1 MRRLSLVGFL
11 AATGCA
17 GAPAP
22 SPTPVATVTVDDTP
36 LPPIEIVDAPPP
48 TIAEPPPAET
58 NPLLEQ
64 LTADSENL
72 PELGA
77 SIAKHQPL
85 AVKLD
90 AADRLLA
97 VARTVDSEAWGAG
110 KDPGLRDARAI
121 DTYDAMAEIGGEKL
135 ADFLLDQAETTAL
148 SPARRRAAATD
159 AESAFPGDASRSKR
173 RAKVAGELAQLAAR
187 ESLAPANAEAA
198 AVTKR
203 LRPGFRRCYERALE
217 AEPTLEV
224 SFRLNL
230 TVDARGGVSLSK
242 ADATP
247 AKDLA
252 RCIEGVGKSALFA
265 PIAKNSTVIVVPIA
279 FNPSRVRSL

>member
-1 MRRLSLVGFL
+1 MRRGLFAMLVTT
-11 AATGCA
+11 AGCA
-17 GAPAP
+17 STPAPAP
-22 SPTPVATVTVDDTP
+22 APVATVTVDDPP
-36 LPPIEIVDAPPP
+36 LAPIKIVDAPPP
-48 TIAEPPPAET
+48 TIAEPPPET

-72 PELGA
+72 RELGQ

-85 AVKLD
+85 EVKLE

-97 VARTVDSEAWGAG
+97 VVRTVDSEAWAAG
-110 KDPGLRDARAI
+110 KEPQLRDARAI
-121 DTYDAMAEIGGEKL
+121 GAYDAMAEIGGDKL
-135 ADFLLDQAETTAL
+135 ADFLLDQAETTRFSL
-148 SPARRRAAATD
+148 ARRRAAATD
-159 AESAFPGDASRSKR
+159 AESALPGDVDRSKR
-173 RAKVAGELAQLAAR
+173 RIKVAGALAKLAAK
-187 ESLAPANAEAA
+187 ESLASADAEAA
-198 AVTKR
+198 SVTMR

-217 AEPTLEV
+217 VESTLEV
-224 SFRLNL
+224 RFNLNL
-230 TVDARGGVSLSK
+230 TVDVRGAVSSSK

-279 FNPSRVRSL
+279 FNPNRVRTL